1 MYKYRNT
8 VFHDFKSRFFVIFS
22 SNYRYLLVLEL
33 PKSRNTVL
41 KIFISCPPENTT
53 LPMFLQKFNSPGKC
67 YVEKKMLRKQML
79 KNSAPEVFWKT
90 LSQKYVSI
98 FKIAP
103 TAGFILI
110 NIVSKRA
117 EATCFF
123 FTLEFVKN
131 FSILKIIQKPWM
143 GSGNC
148 QKGILVHENVLEIQ
162 LEVNYRE

>member
-1 MYKYRNT
+1 
-8 VFHDFKSRFFVIFS
+8 
-22 SNYRYLLVLEL
+22 
-33 PKSRNTVL
+33 
-41 KIFISCPPENTT
+41 
-53 LPMFLQKFNSPGKC
+53 
-67 YVEKKMLRKQML
+67 ML

-90 LSQKYVSI
+90 LSQKYVTI

-110 NIVSKRA
+110 NIVSKRS
-117 EATCFF
+117 EATCFL

-148 QKGILVHENVLEIQ
+148 QKGIFVHENVLEIQ
-162 LEVNYRE
+162 LKVNYRE

>member
-33 PKSRNTVL
+33 PKSRNTIL

-90 LSQKYVSI
+90 LSQKYVTI

-110 NIVSKRA
+110 NIVSKGS

-123 FTLEFVKN
+123 FYLGICKKFQYIEDNSEAMDGVGKL
-131 FSILKIIQKPWM
+131 SK
-143 GSGNC
+143 GNTC
-148 QKGILVHENVLEIQ
+148 A
-162 LEVNYRE
+162 